1 MLQVGAPCGCSNCCP
16 EGPVLASWVPKVV
29 ASREAMRSGGFST
42 NVPCD
47 VEGFSIAD
55 SEFEPPHAATSI
67 ADAIAPKALRN
78 LFMPA
83 SPFRPG
89 QKRRSPALSLVL
101 TAAHAV
107 RWEHILRTLQSQGH
121 QCPVISQRGFTK

>member
-1 MLQVGAPCGCSNCCP
+1 MPQVGSPVSCSNCCP
-16 EGPVLASWVPKVV
+16 EGPVLANCVLKVM

-89 QKRRSPALSLVL
+89 QKKTIPAAVPRSFPQPTPYPGNTSYPLSN
-101 TAAHAV
+101 
-107 RWEHILRTLQSQGH
+107 H
-121 QCPVISQRGFTK
+121 QH